1 MPETVTI
8 LEATAEA
15 NHHMAVQKA
24 TNHWKSESD
33 NLIPERPGYLSSKQ
47 FDERS
52 NQLLLKSLG
61 TFDGTKRML
70 SSKYGQQY
78 RDDLEC
84 DIRSKIDVI
93 RKLNDEK
100 RAAKLL
106 QTPLT
111 LIGSIICGWFFVFIL
126 GTKIFNKGFRVLY
139 HVEFLSF

>member
-24 TNHWKSESD
+24 TNKWKAESEL
-33 NLIPERPGYLSSKQ
+33 LIPNRPGYLSAKQ
-47 FDERS
+47 FEDKTS
-52 NQLLLKSLG
+52 HLMSKCTD
-61 TFDGTKRML
+61 TFESTKRML
-70 SSKYGQQY
+70 SSKYGAQY
-78 RDDLEC
+78 RQTLEQDLKG
-84 DIRSKIDVI
+84 KIDVM

-111 LIGSIICGWFFVFIL
+111 LIGTILCGWFVVFIL
-126 GTKIFNKGFRVLY
+126 GILGLEK
-139 HVEFLSF
+139 